1 MKWTLLAASLIAIGS
16 CAPKADE
23 DALLT
28 APANTPAL
36 SAAPVSATA
45 PAPSVEGL
53 PAGDYALD
61 PAHSTL
67 FFKVS
72 HLGFSNFTMWFD
84 TFGADLKI
92 DPANPGEA
100 ALNATVDP
108 ASLMIHA
115 PPAGFVEDIRGEKFV
130 DARQYPAITF
140 KSTSITMK
148 GKNSADVVGDLTLHG
163 VTKPVTLTATFNGGY
178 AGHVYEPRARI
189 GFSAHG
195 TFKRSDF
202 GLGYGVPQPGSNMG
216 TSDDVQVVIES
227 EFLGPPWKDAPAAPP
242 ATN

>member
-16 CAPKADE
+16 CTPKAEE

-28 APANTPAL
+28 APTETPAI
-36 SAAPVSATA
+36 SAAPVSDTA
-45 PAPSVEGL
+45 PAPTVEGL
-53 PAGDYALD
+53 PAGDYVLD

-84 TFGADLKI
+84 TFGASLI
-92 DPANPGEA
+92 LDPANPAGA

-115 PPAGFVEDIRGEKFV
+115 PPEGFLEHVRGEQFV
-130 DARQYPAITF
+130 DAAQFPEITF
-140 KSTSITMK
+140 KSTSIAMK
-148 GKNSADVVGDLTLHG
+148 GQNIADITGDLTFRG
-163 VTKPVTLTATFNGGY
+163 VTKPITLSATFNGGY

-195 TFKRSDF
+195 TFRRSDF
-202 GLGYGVPQPGSNMG
+202 GMDYGVPQPGSNMG

-227 EFLGPPWKDAPAAPP
+227 EFLGPAWKDAPAAPP
-242 ATN
+242 SAN

>member
-16 CAPKADE
+16 CTPKAED

-28 APANTPAL
+28 TPTETPVL
-36 SAAPVSATA
+36 SAAPLSTTA
-45 PAPSVEGL
+45 PPPSIEGL
-53 PAGDYALD
+53 PAGDYVLD

-84 TFGADLKI
+84 TFGADLRI
-92 DPANPGEA
+92 DPANPAEA
-100 ALNATVDP
+100 TVSATVDP

-115 PPAGFVEDIRGEKFV
+115 PPEGFTEHLRGKDFV
-130 DARQYPAITF
+130 DAAQFPAITF
-140 KSTSITMK
+140 KSTAIAMK
-148 GKNSADVVGDLTLHG
+148 GKNTADVIGDLTLHG
-163 VTKPVTLTATFNGGY
+163 VTMPVTLTATFNGGY

-202 GLGYGVPQPGSNMG
+202 GIGYGVPEPGASMG
-216 TSDDVQVVIES
+216 TGDEVQVVIEA
-227 EFLGPPWKDAPAAPP
+227 EFLGPPWAGASAPAA
-242 ATN
+242 N